1 MQHYVDDEKLILKER
16 FFLHKYKLN
25 NLFFIYQFIFFYSLN
40 VLMVNGKLIPRE
52 FFLLY
57 REQSKFAFHK
67 RYTFSVYI
75 EIGTL
80 NQSP

>member
-1 MQHYVDDEKLILKER
+1 MENY
-16 FFLHKYKLN
+16 
-25 NLFFIYQFIFFYSLN
+25 
-40 VLMVNGKLIPRE
+40 

-57 REQSKFAFHK
+57 REQSKFAFYK

-75 EIGTL
+75 EIETL

>member
-1 MQHYVDDEKLILKER
+1 
-16 FFLHKYKLN
+16 
-25 NLFFIYQFIFFYSLN
+25 
-40 VLMVNGKLIPRE
+40 MVNGKLILGD

-57 REQSKFAFHK
+57 REQSKFAFYK
-67 RYTFSVYI
+67 RYTCSVYS